1 MKVGR
6 RRFFTGAACASV
18 GLLARPT
25 RSLGGEATLSPGG
38 ETAFSPG
45 GETPTLGVLG
55 RWETGNATLSPL
67 SAAQGVI
74 HFTGD
79 RSYGAIAPDR
89 AAPLWVR
96 DHALDGG
103 AVFRPRIAG
112 PLVIASGQHWMTAA
126 DRATGET
133 VWTYRARTQ
142 TGVPLATPDLV
153 CFGDGHEYV
162 ALDAATGVER
172 WRAAG
177 VPDTLAS
184 YAPAI
189 AGDTVL
195 ACSGDG
201 VLRAFRAQDGAALWS
216 VERRAAWQYLRQLHV
231 DGDVLVAGSYTE
243 KLFGLSVHDGAE
255 LWTFT
260 AGNFINSHHVADG
273 AAYLW
278 SPTGWV
284 YAVDAQTGAVRWRHR
299 TTGYDGRAG
308 DWASLM
314 AELVTQ
320 GGRLYALAMDN
331 ILHVLDAASG
341 AETAVAKVPD
351 RIRHAVLPL
360 PGAGVAFPTT
370 RGSVLLT
377 EQI

>member
-1 MKVGR
+1 MTPDR
-6 RRFFTGAACASV
+6 RRILAGAASV
-18 GLLARPT
+18 VAGLLARPAL
-25 RSLGGEATLSPGG
+25 SLAGEPA
-38 ETAFSPG
+38 
-45 GETPTLGVLG
+45 TLGVLG
-55 RWETGNATLSPL
+55 RWETGNATLGPL
-67 SAAQGVI
+67 SAADGLI
-74 HFTGD
+74 HFAGD
-79 RSYGAIAPDR
+79 RTYGAIAPDR
-89 AAPLWVR
+89 AAPLWRR

-112 PLVIASGQHWMTAA
+112 PLVIASGQRWMTAA
-126 DRATGET
+126 ERATGET
-133 VWTYRARTQ
+133 VWTYRARAQ
-142 TGVPLATPDLV
+142 IGAPLATADLV

-162 ALDAATGVER
+162 ALDAATGRER

-184 YAPAI
+184 YAPTI

-201 VLRAFRAQDGAALWS
+201 VLRAFAAQDGAALWT
-216 VERRAAWQYLRQLHV
+216 VERRKDWQYLRQLHV
-231 DGDVLVAGSYTE
+231 DGDVLVAGSYKE
-243 KLFGLSVHDGAE
+243 KLFGLSVRDGAE
-255 LWTFT
+255 LWTFN

-314 AELVTQ
+314 AELVTE
-320 GGRLYALAMDN
+320 GGRLHALAMDD
-331 ILHVLDAASG
+331 ILHLLDVETG
-341 AETAVAKVPD
+341 AEVAAARVPD

-360 PGAGVAFPTT
+360 PGVGVAFPTT
-370 RGSVLLT
+370 RGAALLT
-377 EQI
+377 DPV

>member
-1 MKVGR
+1 MTPDR
-6 RRFFTGAACASV
+6 RRFLTGAASV
-18 GLLARPT
+18 VAGLIARPAL
-25 RSLGGEATLSPGG
+25 SLAAEA
-38 ETAFSPG
+38 A
-45 GETPTLGVLG
+45 TLGVLG

-67 SAAQGVI
+67 SAAGGVI
-74 HFTGD
+74 HFAGD
-79 RSYGAIAPDR
+79 NTYGAIAPDR
-89 AAPLWVR
+89 TQLLWLR

-112 PLVIASGQHWMTAA
+112 PLVIACGQRWMTAA
-126 DRATGET
+126 DRASGET
-133 VWTYRARTQ
+133 VWTYRARVQ
-142 TGVPLATPDLV
+142 IGAPLATDDLV
-153 CFGDGHEYV
+153 CFGDGHEFV

-184 YAPAI
+184 YAPTI

-201 VLRAFRAQDGAALWS
+201 VLRAFRAQDGAALWT
-216 VERRAAWQYLRQLHV
+216 VERRKDWQYLRQLHV

-243 KLFGLSVHDGAE
+243 KLFGLSVRDGAE
-255 LWTFT
+255 LWSFN
-260 AGNFINSHHVADG
+260 AGNFINSHHVAGG

-299 TTGYDGRAG
+299 TTGYDGKAG
-308 DWASLM
+308 DWASVM

-320 GGRLYALAMDN
+320 GGRLHVLAMDN
-331 ILHVLDAASG
+331 ILHLLDVESG
-341 AETAVAKVPD
+341 AELVAAKVPD

-377 EQI
+377 EAA